1 MSDNYTVTSKTLRLV
16 EPGKIVEEPIEREMK
31 KGWVEVVPTY
41 ASTCHADDRYF
52 SGKRRPEALA
62 KKLPMALLHE
72 GIGVV
77 KSSLSD
83 KFKPGD
89 RVVIVPGISG
99 AALRGEKADPSM
111 PANYDRSGVFMS
123 SGYDGIA
130 QSNIVQPEGNLVHIP
145 DNVPDELAILTEVS
159 TIGYESSTR
168 VKDILS
174 KKDVKVGVFG
184 DGAVGYMAAAVL
196 HYIWGIDKE
205 HLTVFGGIP
214 DRIAKVDF
222 ATTYLSDD
230 FDFDN
235 APEDFDVMFE
245 ITGGNFSKV
254 AINEAIKVVKP
265 LGTIMLMGVSED
277 LVPID
282 TRDVLEKGLTLKGTS
297 RSVTKDF
304 EIVEK
309 AISENKE
316 YQATLR
322 KLLPD
327 KEYQISSAEDLTDAF
342 NDIVA
347 NLSWHKAVLKF
358 NW

>member
-1 MSDNYTVTSKTLRLV
+1 MSDSYTVTSRTLRLV
-16 EPGKIVEEPIEREMK
+16 KPGKIVEEPIKREMK
-31 KGWVEVVPTY
+31 KGWVEVTPTY

-99 AALRGEKADPSM
+99 ASLKGEPQKSI

-130 QSNIVQPEGNLVHIP
+130 QSSVVQPEENLVHIP

-168 VKDILS
+168 VKDILK

-196 HYIWGIDKE
+196 HYIWGIDKQ
-205 HLTVFGGIP
+205 HLIVFGGIP
-214 DRIAKVDF
+214 ERIAEIDF
-222 ATTYLSDD
+222 ATTYLSND
-230 FDFDN
+230 FDFDA
-235 APEDFDVMFE
+235 APEDFDLMFE

-309 AISENKE
+309 AISENPE

-322 KLLPD
+322 KLIPD
-327 KEYQISSAEDLTDAF
+327 KHYDISSAANLTDAF

-347 NLSWHKAVLKF
+347 HPNWHKAVLKF